1 MIDLPLITVVTIS
14 YNAVQAIE
22 STICSVINQKYL
34 NIEYIVIDGGSTDG
48 TIEILKKYDNKISHW
63 ISEKDSGIYHAMNK
77 GIALAHGKWLNFM
90 NSGDCF
96 VNDEVLNSVF
106 LNREYICSDVLY
118 GNTIG
123 KYSFG
128 YKNEMPESL
137 VVMKRRLPFC
147 HQSVFVKTKLLKETF
162 FDVSYKIGADY
173 NMFYSFFCNNKAF
186 QYVDIFISV
195 FEHETGISSA
205 KNCVIWYK
213 ENARTR
219 GEEKTILFKLKYV
232 RVVLISKIKLL
243 FKM

>member
-173 NMFYSFFCNNKAF
+173 NMFYSFFVIIRRFNMSIYLFPSLNMR
-186 QYVDIFISV
+186 QEYLLRRIVLS
-195 FEHETGISSA
+195 GI
-205 KNCVIWYK
+205 
-213 ENARTR
+213 R
-219 GEEKTILFKLKYV
+219 
-232 RVVLISKIKLL
+232 
-243 FKM
+243 KMLEQEGKRRPFYLS